1 VATTRAREAQFLFNT
16 VYIIIFLYLC
26 IEMKYGAVMS
36 NEQEHASMHAI
47 TVAREYGSG
56 GGEIARQLAQR
67 LHWQLLDH
75 QIVQR
80 VAQKL
85 GISEDEAEAHD
96 EHVEG
101 FATRLLEAMQY
112 AGPQAPLLQD
122 TYEDIVKPVDE
133 KAYQQALSQ
142 SIQVAAAL
150 GQVVIVGRGSQA
162 LLASHR
168 DVLRVL
174 IVAPLDLRISYVM
187 KRENLDKAAARDRIA
202 RKDHERIR
210 ALKELHHCDG
220 FDPRLY
226 DLVINTG
233 VLDLDSCV
241 DLTVL
246 ALERKAQRLSLPTAE
261 LGPGAGLTSYPGQP
275 GDIQLQT
282 PDTHAK

>member
-1 VATTRAREAQFLFNT
+1 
-16 VYIIIFLYLC
+16 
-26 IEMKYGAVMS
+26 MKDGAVMS
-36 NEQEHASMHAI
+36 NEQEHASMRAI
-47 TVAREYGSG
+47 TIAREYGSG

-85 GISEDEAEAHD
+85 GISEDEARAYD
-96 EHVEG
+96 EHVES
-101 FATRLLEAMQY
+101 FTTRLLESMQY
-112 AGPQAPLLQD
+112 VVPQAPLLQD

-133 KAYQQALSQ
+133 KAYQQALGQ
-142 SIQVAAAL
+142 IIQVAAAL

-174 IVAPLDLRISYVM
+174 VVAPLDLRISYVM
-187 KRENLDKAAARDRIA
+187 RRENLNKAAAQDRIA

-210 ALKELHHCDG
+210 ALKEQYHCDG

-241 DLTVL
+241 DLILL
-246 ALERKAQRLSLPTAE
+246 ALERKAQRLSLPTTE
-261 LGPGAGLTSYPGQP
+261 LGPGAGLARYPGHP

-282 PDTHAK
+282 PDTQR